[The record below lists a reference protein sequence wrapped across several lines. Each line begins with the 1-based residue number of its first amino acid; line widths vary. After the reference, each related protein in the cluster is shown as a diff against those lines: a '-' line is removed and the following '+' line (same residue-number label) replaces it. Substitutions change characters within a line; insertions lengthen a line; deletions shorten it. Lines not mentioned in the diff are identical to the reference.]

1 MKFALQMDLEQR
13 IGDDH
18 SKEAINKNINDS
30 FKAVHDAFHTNV
42 PKPEYSGT
50 TCCSVILNGHRI
62 ITANVGDSRAI
73 LINK

>member
-13 IGDDH
+13 INEDY
-18 SKEAINKNINDS
+18 SKEALNKNIHDS
-30 FKAVHDAFHTNV
+30 FKAVHDAFQTNV

-50 TCCSVILNGHRI
+50 TCCSIILNGHRI

-73 LINK
+73 LVNK